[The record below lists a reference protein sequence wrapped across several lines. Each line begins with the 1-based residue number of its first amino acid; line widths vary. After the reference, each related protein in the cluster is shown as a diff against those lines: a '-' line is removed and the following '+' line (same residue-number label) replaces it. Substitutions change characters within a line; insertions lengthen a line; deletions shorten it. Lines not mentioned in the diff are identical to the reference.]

1 MGLQSTS
8 PWLSFPF
15 LHQQRANQRLKSQK
29 TYIPILVPQCKS
41 EKFDFWSL
49 CVFLSHWSLSTRSCS
64 PWNQKENTHTYT
76 HNNSP
81 LQPLV
86 EQAHNTRIWL
96 HLPQVPWAHRSIPVW
111 TCRQSLKALPG
122 FLALVGISARLQGLV
137 FPWEHVHWQ
146 LLFISCGLTS
156 LEGHF
161 PTFPPLSCGSH
172 QVSVSRCAFFSFFSA
187 KELNQIWN
195 LYLCDFGWVTTSPRI
210 LVFPFLPWGRYSCVA
225 ASISP
230 KAVLYWKSNGM
241 MIMMMIIIL
250 HKLRSNY
257 RNPK

>member
-1 MGLQSTS
+1 MGLQPTS

-29 TYIPILVPQCKS
+29 TYIPILVPQCKT

-64 PWNQKENTHTYT
+64 PWNQKKKKTKNKKP

-122 FLALVGISARLQGLV
+122 FLALVGISARFGISLGACALTALVYFMWINFSWRPFSNISSFILWIPPGQCLQV
-137 FPWEHVHWQ
+137 W
-146 LLFISCGLTS
+146 
-156 LEGHF
+156 
-161 PTFPPLSCGSH
+161 
-172 QVSVSRCAFFSFFSA
+172 FFSFFLPKNWTKFETCIS
-187 KELNQIWN
+187 
-195 LYLCDFGWVTTSPRI
+195 VTLDESPH
-210 LVFPFLPWGRYSCVA
+210 LLES
-225 ASISP
+225 
-230 KAVLYWKSNGM
+230 
-241 MIMMMIIIL
+241 
-250 HKLRSNY
+250 
-257 RNPK
+257 